1 MSLVSIIIPYFKKKN
16 YIKSTIN
23 SVLNQKFKN
32 FEILIVYDD
41 ANKSELNVLKK
52 IKNKDK
58 RIRIIVNKKNIGAGF
73 SRNKAIKSSKGKY
86 IAFIDADDLWKP
98 KKLQQQILFMK
109 KKNIDISHTSYSIIN
124 EINKKISIRK
134 ARNLKF
140 KDLVKSCDV
149 GLSTVVLKKEILKE
163 DHFAN
168 LKTKEDYVLWLK
180 LSKKG
185 YTFYALRENLA
196 SWRQTSRSLS
206 SSTFQKLID
215 GYRVYRIYLKNSYLV
230 SFMKLILL
238 SFNYLKK

>member
-52 IKNKDK
+52 IKSKDK

-124 EINKKISIRK
+124 EMNKKISIRK
-134 ARNLKF
+134 ARNLTF

>member
-52 IKNKDK
+52 IKNKEK

-98 KKLQQQILFMK
+98 KKLQKQILFMK

-124 EINKKISIRK
+124 EMNKKISIRK

-140 KDLVKSCDV
+140 KGK
-149 GLSTVVLKKEILKE
+149 
-163 DHFAN
+163 
-168 LKTKEDYVLWLK
+168 
-180 LSKKG
+180 
-185 YTFYALRENLA
+185 
-196 SWRQTSRSLS
+196 
-206 SSTFQKLID
+206 
-215 GYRVYRIYLKNSYLV
+215 
-230 SFMKLILL
+230 
-238 SFNYLKK
+238 